1 MEMGKY
7 RIQVKVELIE
17 CSDDSTENG
26 LTEQNDGSFAMTISE
41 KDAISIDN
49 CERAILQTAHPTIR
63 KAISKHLTDISKKKL
78 LKEPAQK
85 QKL

>member
-1 MEMGKY
+1 MSKY

-17 CSDDSTENG
+17 CNDDSNKND
-26 LTEQNDGSFAMTISE
+26 LNEQNDGSFTMLISE

-49 CERAILQTAHPTIR
+49 CARAILLTAHPTIR
-63 KAISKHLTDISKKKL
+63 AAISKHLSDISQKKP
-78 LKEPAQK
+78 LKMLAQK